1 MKILI
6 LIFVTILLVAG
17 LFWTK
22 PETHA
27 ELQSLSPSTVEVEII
42 KEIEIQPIVKVT
54 GKLEPARKASL
65 HFQVSGQINE
75 RFVEAGQKVE
85 KNIKMLS
92 INADDFV
99 DTVEESKA
107 LLEIKRSTID
117 RDIRLLELI
126 KKERSLQED
135 EVKRLEQL
143 GQNSLSSKSNYDQAL
158 QVLYRQQAEET
169 RLNHSLALARSELKV
184 EQAKLNIAKR
194 NLERTELISPFTG
207 TVNAVYAEVG
217 DYVSPGQAA
226 VEIIQLNELDLNLEI
241 KGMSASKL
249 ELGQEITIV
258 TSNGD
263 KVGRILALALDP
275 SPETNTHTMRIR
287 LSSDGLYS
295 GQLAIA
301 NIPGQYYEK
310 ANVIPIS
317 SILYESGS
325 AYIFEIIGNNVFK
338 KKVRLID
345 RYNDLQI
352 IEGMPSGT
360 SIVARDVSNLMDGQ
374 LIILN

>member
-6 LIFVTILLVAG
+6 LIFITTLLVVG

-27 ELQSLSPSTVEVEII
+27 ELQSLSPSIVEVEII

-75 RFVEAGQKVE
+75 RFVEAGQKVN

-107 LLEIKRSTID
+107 LLEIRRSTIE

-126 KKERSLQED
+126 KKERALQED

-158 QVLYRQQAEET
+158 QALYRQQAEEA
-169 RLNHSLALARSELKV
+169 RLNHSLGLARSELKV

-194 NLERTELISPFTG
+194 NLARTKLISPFSG

-241 KGMSASKL
+241 NGRAASKL
-249 ELGQEITIV
+249 KLGQEITI
-258 TSNGD
+258 TTNNGN
-263 KVGRILALALDP
+263 KLGRVLALALDP

-287 LSSDGLYS
+287 LASDGLLS
-295 GQLAIA
+295 GQLAVA
-301 NIPGQYYEK
+301 NIPGDFYEK

-317 SILYESGS
+317 SILYEGGS

-338 KKVRLID
+338 KKIRLVD

-352 IEGMPSGT
+352 IEGIAPGT

-374 LIILN
+374 LIISN

>member
-6 LIFVTILLVAG
+6 LIFITTLLVVG

-27 ELQSLSPSTVEVEII
+27 ELQSLSPSIVEVEII

-75 RFVEAGQKVE
+75 RFVEAGQKVN

-107 LLEIKRSTID
+107 LLEIRRSTIE

-126 KKERSLQED
+126 KKERALQED

-158 QVLYRQQAEET
+158 QALYRQQAEEA
-169 RLNHSLALARSELKV
+169 RLNHSLGLARSELKV

-194 NLERTELISPFTG
+194 NLARTKLISPFSG

-241 KGMSASKL
+241 NGRAASKL
-249 ELGQEITIV
+249 KLGQEITI
-258 TSNGD
+258 TTNNGN
-263 KVGRILALALDP
+263 KLGGVLALALDP

-287 LSSDGLYS
+287 LSSDGLFS

-310 ANVIPIS
+310 ANVISIS
-317 SILYESGS
+317 SILHEDGS

-338 KKVRLID
+338 KKVRLVD

-352 IEGMPSGT
+352 IEGIAPGT

-374 LIILN
+374 LIISN

>member
-6 LIFVTILLVAG
+6 LIFITTLLVVG

-27 ELQSLSPSTVEVEII
+27 ELQSLSPSIVEVEII

-75 RFVEAGQKVE
+75 RFVEAGQKVN

-107 LLEIKRSTID
+107 LLEIRRSTIE

-126 KKERSLQED
+126 KKERALQED

-158 QVLYRQQAEET
+158 QALYRQQAEEA
-169 RLNHSLALARSELKV
+169 RLNHSLGLARSELKV

-194 NLERTELISPFTG
+194 NLARTKLISPFSG

-241 KGMSASKL
+241 NGRAASKL
-249 ELGQEITIV
+249 KLGQEITI
-258 TSNGD
+258 TTNNGN
-263 KVGRILALALDP
+263 KLGRVLALALDP

-287 LSSDGLYS
+287 LASDGLFS
-295 GQLAIA
+295 GQLAVA
-301 NIPGQYYEK
+301 NIPGDFYEK

-317 SILYESGS
+317 SILYEGGS

-338 KKVRLID
+338 KKIRLVD

-352 IEGMPSGT
+352 IEGIAPGT

-374 LIILN
+374 LIISN

>member
-1 MKILI
+1 
-6 LIFVTILLVAG
+6 
-17 LFWTK
+17 
-22 PETHA
+22 
-27 ELQSLSPSTVEVEII
+27 
-42 KEIEIQPIVKVT
+42 
-54 GKLEPARKASL
+54 
-65 HFQVSGQINE
+65 
-75 RFVEAGQKVE
+75 
-85 KNIKMLS
+85 
-92 INADDFV
+92 
-99 DTVEESKA
+99 
-107 LLEIKRSTID
+107 
-117 RDIRLLELI
+117 
-126 KKERSLQED
+126 
-135 EVKRLEQL
+135 
-143 GQNSLSSKSNYDQAL
+143 
-158 QVLYRQQAEET
+158 
-169 RLNHSLALARSELKV
+169 
-184 EQAKLNIAKR
+184 
-194 NLERTELISPFTG
+194 
-207 TVNAVYAEVG
+207 
-217 DYVSPGQAA
+217 
-226 VEIIQLNELDLNLEI
+226 
-241 KGMSASKL
+241 MSASKL

>member
-6 LIFVTILLVAG
+6 LIFITTLLVVG

-27 ELQSLSPSTVEVEII
+27 ELQSLSPSIVEVEII

-75 RFVEAGQKVE
+75 RFVEAGQKVN

-107 LLEIKRSTID
+107 LLEIRRSTIE

-126 KKERSLQED
+126 KKERALQED

-158 QVLYRQQAEET
+158 QALYRQQAEEA
-169 RLNHSLALARSELKV
+169 RLNHSLGLARSELKV

-194 NLERTELISPFTG
+194 NLARTKLISPFSG

-241 KGMSASKL
+241 NGRAASKL
-249 ELGQEITIV
+249 KLGQEITI
-258 TSNGD
+258 TTNNGN
-263 KVGRILALALDP
+263 KLGRVLALALDP

-287 LSSDGLYS
+287 LASDGLFS
-295 GQLAIA
+295 GQLAVA
-301 NIPGQYYEK
+301 NIPGDFYEK

-317 SILYESGS
+317 SILYEGGS

-338 KKVRLID
+338 KKIRLVD

-352 IEGMPSGT
+352 IEGMTPGT
-360 SIVARDVSNLMDGQ
+360 TIVARDVSNLMDGQ
-374 LIILN
+374 LIISN